1 MFRSGVTTKSP
12 EGAKWL
18 CVTIPGG
25 CEVGQISVGPTGL
38 VWAALLDGRALIR
51 VGVTRESLMGD
62 IWVET
67 RGPADNLRTMQIS
80 AFGQMVQ
87 NISVTGNDQVF
98 AIGGEDRAI
107 YFRTGVHSGDLTGK
121 KWKCLHAPLQVSRA
135 SSNASLNRDKLNN
148 STRSTHSLN
157 RPHSLCDTS
166 GIGDIGDQSH
176 SAPTSL
182 PVGEIGGKHF
192 ETPLKNPRAWSPV
205 RSVGSIVGTE
215 VHPES
220 DESLWSDRQDSCI
233 FAEDEELGWGE
244 YEAPWSWVAAGA
256 CTIELNQLPNWFV
269 EQGTITQT
277 ELDQPWRLQILEE
290 LKSRLQSQSYKNI
303 PLAVDTTSWVHVG
316 EGRINLNGSV
326 YVDCVLQ
333 LEWVHTNGT
342 LTILNS
348 DGATTMQQFSLN
360 EITCVQC
367 CSEPGSPRLAIHT
380 PNLNIPVI
388 RIQFSS
394 DSQMEEWQTHFT
406 TVCREM
412 YHLTGAPSK
421 NSVWAVTALGDIF
434 VWDSKQL
441 INILENQLYVQEL
454 DLTRKLLPIKIPL
467 YTNCI
472 PGTVLLL
479 SGYIHDD
486 IDRFAINLNVYPT
499 FKVKPKNFSE
509 LENCALHF
517 NPRFDENVVVRNSMI
532 DGKWGEEERYGE
544 NPFTAGKEFVV
555 QIEITIDD
563 YIIYINDNKFCN
575 YRHRLPASSCCM
587 VDVWGK
593 ITLSKLKIQTPSI
606 ILNPKEMLWRQIG
619 GHLRRI
625 ESCAVGVTWG
635 IGFDHTCWV
644 YNGGWGGTYAGT
656 LNSSNINP
664 MADTQDYRV
673 YENQRWNPV
682 TGYTSAGLPTDRYMW
697 SDVTGKQKRTKDQ
710 AKLLSVHWQWISDWL
725 VDFHVPGG
733 VDKEGWQYAVDF
745 PASYHA
751 NKHFTDY
758 VRRRRWFRR
767 CAVSTM
773 GPWTEL
779 GHTKLLDISLIPLS
793 DEEDSQIIVWALAT
807 GGQAMVRLDV
817 SASNPSGAK
826 WEHVNSDKPLSSIS
840 CGPFNNVWATAANG
854 SAYVRLGIKLDLFQG
869 HKWMSIEPPPG
880 NPLKEISVNEIGV
893 WAVSRKGN
901 LYVRKDISSGW
912 PEGSCWQ
919 SIHMDPLIISTA
931 QNTTGFKHVSV
942 GAKEVWATTDGG
954 VILRREGL
962 SKENAAGSGWNWTIA
977 GNWQHITTRAF

>member
-1 MFRSGVTTKSP
+1 M
-12 EGAKWL
+12 
-18 CVTIPGG
+18 
-25 CEVGQISVGPTGL
+25 
-38 VWAALLDGRALIR
+38 
-51 VGVTRESLMGD
+51 
-62 IWVET
+62 
-67 RGPADNLRTMQIS
+67 
-80 AFGQMVQ
+80 
-87 NISVTGNDQVF
+87 
-98 AIGGEDRAI
+98 
-107 YFRTGVHSGDLTGK
+107 
-121 KWKCLHAPLQVSRA
+121 
-135 SSNASLNRDKLNN
+135 
-148 STRSTHSLN
+148 
-157 RPHSLCDTS
+157 
-166 GIGDIGDQSH
+166 
-176 SAPTSL
+176 
-182 PVGEIGGKHF
+182 
-192 ETPLKNPRAWSPV
+192 
-205 RSVGSIVGTE
+205 
-215 VHPES
+215 
-220 DESLWSDRQDSCI
+220 
-233 FAEDEELGWGE
+233 
-244 YEAPWSWVAAGA
+244 
-256 CTIELNQLPNWFV
+256 
-269 EQGTITQT
+269 
-277 ELDQPWRLQILEE
+277 
-290 LKSRLQSQSYKNI
+290 
-303 PLAVDTTSWVHVG
+303 
-316 EGRINLNGSV
+316 
-326 YVDCVLQ
+326 
-333 LEWVHTNGT
+333 
-342 LTILNS
+342 
-348 DGATTMQQFSLN
+348 
-360 EITCVQC
+360 
-367 CSEPGSPRLAIHT
+367 
-380 PNLNIPVI
+380 
-388 RIQFSS
+388 
-394 DSQMEEWQTHFT
+394 
-406 TVCREM
+406 
-412 YHLTGAPSK
+412 
-421 NSVWAVTALGDIF
+421 TALGDIF

-817 SASNPSGAK
+817 SASNPS
-826 WEHVNSDKPLSSIS
+826 
-840 CGPFNNVWATAANG
+840 
-854 SAYVRLGIKLDLFQG
+854 
-869 HKWMSIEPPPG
+869 
-880 NPLKEISVNEIGV
+880 
-893 WAVSRKGN
+893 
-901 LYVRKDISSGW
+901 VRK
-912 PEGSCWQ
+912 
-919 SIHMDPLIISTA
+919 
-931 QNTTGFKHVSV
+931 NV
-942 GAKEVWATTDGG
+942 
-954 VILRREGL
+954 
-962 SKENAAGSGWNWTIA
+962 
-977 GNWQHITTRAF
+977 